1 VSFWTLKAQALSFR
15 KSATARLN
23 GLLGIRGRGN
33 RPKIPNVE
41 ASAHRQNRVGIAAI
55 VKNESQYIGEWM
67 QFHALQGVSHF
78 FIYDNGCTDD
88 TLDVARRYAVG
99 TECTIIPWRTFLI
112 AEEHNFSIQAL
123 AYAHA
128 LCNFG
133 SDFRWMAFI
142 DVDEFLFSPTGEPL
156 PSVLNRLS
164 HLPAIAVPWTNFGSS
179 GHDTKPEGLVIENY
193 TECAPHPLHPK
204 QRSLLRYKSIV
215 DPAEVSGMGSHHFPL
230 KKLGL
235 VSLNERGDVVDLHRN
250 TDPAFVAT
258 DRLRLNHYF
267 TRSREEMA
275 QRLAKGRVSR
285 NGQVIENYLKR
296 RLDAYEVQSA
306 RDETILQFLPE
317 LRRRL
322 VGVEGR
328 P

>member
-1 VSFWTLKAQALSFR
+1 M
-15 KSATARLN
+15 ARLN
-23 GLLGIRGRGN
+23 ALLGIRGRGN
-33 RPKIPNVE
+33 RPQIPTVE
-41 ASAHRQNRVGIAAI
+41 APAHRQGRVGVAAI

-67 QFHALQGVSHF
+67 QFHALQGVCHF
-78 FIYDNGCTDD
+78 YIYDNGCTDD
-88 TLDVARRYAVG
+88 TLEVARRHAVG
-99 TECTIIPWRTFLI
+99 TQCTIIPWRTFLL

-133 SDFRWMAFI
+133 SHFRWMAFI
-142 DVDEFLFSPTGEPL
+142 DVDEFLFSPTGRPL
-156 PSVLNRLS
+156 PAVLNDLS
-164 HLPAIAVPWTNFGSS
+164 HLPAISVPWTNFGPS
-179 GHDTKPEGLVIENY
+179 GHETKPEGLVVENY
-193 TECAPHPLHPK
+193 TECAQHPLHPK

-235 VSLNERGDVVDLHRN
+235 VSLNERGDTLNLHSN

-258 DRLRLNHYF
+258 DLLRLNHYF

-285 NGQVIENYLKR
+285 NGQVVDNYLKR
-296 RLDAYEVQSA
+296 RLDAYAVQTA
-306 RDETILQFLPE
+306 RDETILQFVPE
-317 LRRRL
+317 LKRRMDAI
-322 VGVEGR
+322 GGR